1 MSPKKK
7 EIQRPRKKEATSKK
21 KTVRRENRDNQHTS
35 YILDDGSVV
44 RVDAVNAKDS
54 NNYAKMISNTMVT
67 ALHKI
72 EEKHGLRE
80 TVKILKTMMN
90 GFGKSVTKWLNEHR
104 LELTRQQQRALIEQW
119 RDLRDD
125 MIIAP

>member
-44 RVDAVNAKDS
+44 RVDAVNAKDN

-104 LELTRQQQRALIEQW
+104 LELTRQQQKALIEQW